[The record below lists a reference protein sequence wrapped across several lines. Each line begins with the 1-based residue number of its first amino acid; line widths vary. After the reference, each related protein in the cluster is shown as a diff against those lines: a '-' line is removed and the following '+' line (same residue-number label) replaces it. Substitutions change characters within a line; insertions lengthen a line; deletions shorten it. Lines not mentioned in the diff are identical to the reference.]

1 MIHDEIKMVL
11 NFVHLKTPDNKKIKG
26 IKVKTEKRF
35 ELKEGHSI
43 LCRNCGHTVT
53 STESIIT
60 VNGRHQ
66 HTFINP
72 SGITYQIG
80 CFSSADGCLVH
91 GEPTLEFTWFEGLS
105 WSFSICSNCFIHL
118 GWYYQGG
125 EENFFGLI
133 TDLLKNTFST
143 H

>member
-1 MIHDEIKMVL
+1 MMRGKMA
-11 NFVHLKTPDNKKIKG
+11 FDIVHLKTPENKKIKG

-35 ELKEGHSI
+35 ELKDGHSI
-43 LCRNCGHTVT
+43 ICRNCRHTIA
-53 STESIIT
+53 SPESVIT

-80 CFSSADGCLVH
+80 CFSSADGCLIH
-91 GEPTLEFTWFEGLS
+91 GEPTLEFTWFEGFS

-118 GWYYQGG
+118 GWYYQSS

-133 TDLLKNTFST
+133 TDLLESTFST
-143 H
+143 L